1 MIPLFAVP
9 DAGRVRA
16 LKLWLKVIM
25 GSPKLPNDPAMF
37 STVTGVVSVFSTF
50 KVSINIELVMTKDT
64 TRTVEVHA
72 CCDKDMIISVRI
84 FRDSRPII

>member
-1 MIPLFAVP
+1 
-9 DAGRVRA
+9 
-16 LKLWLKVIM
+16 M

>member
-25 GSPKLPNDPAMF
+25 GNPKLPNDPAMF
-37 STVTGVVSVFSTF
+37 STVTGVVSVFSTI
-50 KVSINIELVMTKDT
+50 KMNVKIETARMKHSTH
-64 TRTVEVHA
+64 TVEVHA
-72 CCDKDMIISVRI
+72 CCDKDIIVSMKFVRN
-84 FRDSRPII
+84 SRLTL